1 MRLEWIEDLL
11 AVLKAGSLNRA
22 AEQRYLTQPA
32 FSRRIKVIEEYV
44 GVELLDRTHKPAQ
57 FHKAVVDRQQRLEEL
72 AGSLRDLLYELRQQG
87 TEAQNRIVVASQHA
101 ITTSIAPQLIR
112 RLAEEFDI
120 HIRLRSANRSE
131 CFAMLATRQADLM
144 LTYRHAE
151 EELPFHAPVFED
163 MELRSENFIPVYARS
178 GMDRLNDTMRSGYL
192 PIIAYPGDV
201 FLGEVMN
208 RHIVPLLREFT
219 VVKTRAETAL
229 TLAALQL
236 AREAVGVAWVPR
248 SLATHD
254 IAEGILTEL
263 DETFGRAGLLIGATR
278 LSGPKSK
285 SEDIAWDMVQALEG
299 RSAVPVS
306 DR

>member
-44 GVELLDRTHKPAQ
+44 GVELLDRSHKPAQ
-57 FHKAVVDRQQRLEEL
+57 FHKAVVDQQQKLEQL
-72 AGSLRDLLYELRQQG
+72 AGGLRDLLYELRLQG
-87 TEAQNRIVVASQHA
+87 TEAENRLVVASQHA

-112 RLAEEFDI
+112 RLADEFDI

-131 CFAMLATRQADLM
+131 CFAMLATRQVDLM
-144 LTYRHAE
+144 LTYRHVD
-151 EELPFHAPVFED
+151 EELPFHMPAFED
-163 MELRSENFIPVYARS
+163 LELWMEPFVPVYGLS
-178 GMDRLNDTMRSGYL
+178 GMAALSETLGSGYL

-236 AREAVGVAWVPR
+236 ARESVGVAWVPR

-254 IAEGILTEL
+254 IAEGRLTEL
-263 DETFGRAGLLIGATR
+263 DPAFGRAGGVPHENRTAASERNAGSIG
-278 LSGPKSK
+278 
-285 SEDIAWDMVQALEG
+285 
-299 RSAVPVS
+299 
-306 DR
+306 